1 VPRTAD
7 IVPGSTFLF
16 ETCDRLGEGI
26 RSKRAASLRKE
37 RRLRA
42 ASRKVETNAMKI
54 TDLRTHVLSAALSQ
68 PFAYSRAWYDT
79 RTAMLVEIETDDGLT
94 GWGECYGPAVMTA
107 AVVRSVAPWLIGEDP
122 LRTDFLWQMIYT
134 RLRDHGQKGVVIEGL
149 SGIDIALW
157 DIKGKHFGV
166 PVYQLLGGPLRNE
179 VRAYATGLY
188 RRKSGDPLRYLTEEA
203 AGYVAQGFKAVKL
216 KVGFGV
222 EEDAMVTRAVRDAI
236 GPDIALMVDANHAYD
251 AVAAIRLGRM
261 IEEHDIGW
269 FEEPV
274 PPEDIT
280 GYQAVKAAL
289 SIPIAGGECEFT
301 RFGFR
306 HLLVSRAVDI
316 VQPDTC
322 AAGGVSECKKIADM
336 AEAFGVCY
344 NPHVWGTGIA
354 IAASLQLLAVL
365 PTHTPNSLAPI
376 EPMLEFDRTE
386 HPIRQAVLTQL
397 LEHVSG
403 IVRVPDGPGLG
414 IEVDRAA
421 LARFAA

>member
-1 VPRTAD
+1 
-7 IVPGSTFLF
+7 
-16 ETCDRLGEGI
+16 
-26 RSKRAASLRKE
+26 
-37 RRLRA
+37 
-42 ASRKVETNAMKI
+42 MKI
-54 TDLRTHVLSAALSQ
+54 RTVRTHVLEASLSQ

-79 RTAMLVEIETDDGLT
+79 RTAMVVEIETDDGLI
-94 GWGECYGPAVMTA
+94 GWGECYGPARMTA
-107 AVVRSVAPWLIGEDP
+107 AVVNSVAPWLIGEDP
-122 LRTDFLWQMIYT
+122 LRTDFLWQMIYA

-166 PVYQLLGGPLRNE
+166 PVHQLLGGTLRNK
-179 VRAYATGLY
+179 VQAYATGLY
-188 RRKSGDPLRYLTEEA
+188 RRKSGDPLRYLAEEA
-203 AGYVAQGFKAVKL
+203 TGYVAEGFKAVKL

-222 EEDAMVTRAVRDAI
+222 EEDASVTRAVRSAI
-236 GPDIALMVDANHAYD
+236 GSDVALMVDANHAYD
-251 AVAAIRLGRM
+251 AAGAIRLGRK

-274 PPEDIT
+274 PPEDLT
-280 GYQAVKAAL
+280 GYRAVKDAL

-306 HLLVSRAVDI
+306 DLFVSHALDI

-322 AAGGVSECKKIADM
+322 AAGGLSECKKIAEM
-336 AEAFGVCY
+336 AEAFGIRY

-365 PTHTPNSLAPI
+365 PSHTPTSLTPV

-386 HPIRQAVLTQL
+386 HPIRQAVLMQPI
-397 LEHVSG
+397 EHAGG

-414 IEVDRAA
+414 IEVNREA
-421 LARFAA
+421 LARFAVQ